1 MAGAD
6 RREKYC
12 VNTGEGSWQEL
23 IEGRS
28 IVLTQRRDLGR
39 S

>member
-1 MAGAD
+1 MAVAD
-6 RREKYC
+6 RREKHC

-28 IVLTQRRDLGR
+28 IVLTKWKDRGR

>member
-1 MAGAD
+1 MVGAD
-6 RREKYC
+6 RREKHC
-12 VNTGEGSWQEL
+12 VNKVEGSWQEL

-28 IVLTQRRDLGR
+28 IVLTKWKDRGR